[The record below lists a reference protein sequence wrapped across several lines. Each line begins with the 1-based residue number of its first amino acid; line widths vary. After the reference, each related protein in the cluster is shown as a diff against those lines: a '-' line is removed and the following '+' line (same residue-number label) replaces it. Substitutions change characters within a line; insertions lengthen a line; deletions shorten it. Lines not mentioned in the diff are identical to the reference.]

1 MKITVAIVV
10 LSFAALSCSQPST
23 DKSAQNR
30 ETTTTPASS
39 FSTLPVE
46 TLRTLVAECDYI
58 DLIVYNPSFS
68 MSQSEAA
75 SIQATLQQIGDGVP
89 AHNPSNQPFGRIFYQ
104 SKGETLLEADVYL
117 GQTGSYF
124 IFYQD
129 KKQAFANVMTT
140 QGVNFYI
147 NIINRL
153 QGGEQQQG

>member
-1 MKITVAIVV
+1 MKVTVAIVV
-10 LSFAALSCSQPST
+10 LTLAVISCRQPST
-23 DKSAQNR
+23 DKSAQKQ
-30 ETTTTPASS
+30 ETVNPPAST

-75 SIQATLQQIGDGVP
+75 SIQATLQQIGEGAP
-89 AHNPSNQPFGRIFYQ
+89 AHNPANQPFGRIFYQ

-124 IFYQD
+124 VFYQD
-129 KKQAFANVMTT
+129 KKQAFANVMTP
-140 QGVNFYI
+140 QGINFYL

-153 QGGEQQQG
+153 QGGAQQPG

>member
-1 MKITVAIVV
+1 MKISVAFVV
-10 LSFAALSCSQPST
+10 LALAALSCSQPST
-23 DKSAQNR
+23 DKSAQNGG
-30 ETTTTPASS
+30 TSSPPASN

-75 SIQATLQQIGDGVP
+75 SIQATLQQIGEGAP
-89 AHNPSNQPFGRIFYQ
+89 AHNPANQPFGRIFYQ

-140 QGVNFYI
+140 QGVNFYL

-153 QGGEQQQG
+153 QGGAQQQG